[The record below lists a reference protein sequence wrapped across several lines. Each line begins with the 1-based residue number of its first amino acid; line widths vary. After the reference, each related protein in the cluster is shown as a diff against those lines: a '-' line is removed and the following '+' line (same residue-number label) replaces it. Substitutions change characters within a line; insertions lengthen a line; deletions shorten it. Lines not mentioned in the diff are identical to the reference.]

1 MGWRESY
8 SKPYQW
14 LNYNEALLRARNL
27 GAGLISQGYQP
38 GTNTIIGIY
47 SQNCPEWILTEQAV
61 YCYSMVLVPLYDTL
75 GPDACAFIIKQGILL
90 YNYWS
95 CLLKLLV
102 VAEINVVFVEDD
114 QKCNLLMERSPRCL
128 RKMITYKDIRPATKQ
143 RAKNLGIE
151 IVKMSDI
158 EHLGAKSNH
167 NEVVSSLSRL

>member
-1 MGWRESY
+1 
-8 SKPYQW
+8 
-14 LNYNEALLRARNL
+14 
-27 GAGLISQGYQP
+27 
-38 GTNTIIGIY
+38 
-47 SQNCPEWILTEQAV
+47 
-61 YCYSMVLVPLYDTL
+61 MVLVPLYDTL